1 MSREEFRRV
10 LERESQQASRLL
22 PGEAGRVELSGA
34 TDEGGI
40 LVELTSFDVERMG
53 GAEVEKY
60 QERRRRQIADKE
72 AKAEEE
78 RRYKLFEDAFTAEGG
93 SRSDAKTAYRA
104 MRNDAAARAA
114 RLADEE
120 ARQLHQRT
128 TKAAI

>member
-1 MSREEFRRV
+1 M
-10 LERESQQASRLL
+10 LEKEQSQASRLR
-22 PGEAGRVELSGA
+22 ADGRVELTGA
-34 TDEGGI
+34 TDEDGV

-78 RRYKLFEDAFTAEGG
+78 RRYKLFEDAFTKEGG
-93 SRSDAKTAYRA
+93 SRSDARAAYKV
-104 MRNDAAARAA
+104 MRNDEAERAA
-114 RLADEE
+114 RLADEV
-120 ARQLHQRT
+120 ARQQHLST

>member
-1 MSREEFRRV
+1 M
-10 LERESQQASRLL
+10 LEKEQSQASRLR
-22 PGEAGRVELSGA
+22 ADGRVELTGA
-34 TDEGGI
+34 TDEDGV

-78 RRYKLFEDAFTAEGG
+78 RRYKLFADAFITEGG
-93 SRSDAKTAYRA
+93 SRSDARAAYKV
-104 MRNDAAARAA
+104 MRNDEAERAA
-114 RLADEE
+114 RLADEV
-120 ARQLHQRT
+120 ARQQHLST